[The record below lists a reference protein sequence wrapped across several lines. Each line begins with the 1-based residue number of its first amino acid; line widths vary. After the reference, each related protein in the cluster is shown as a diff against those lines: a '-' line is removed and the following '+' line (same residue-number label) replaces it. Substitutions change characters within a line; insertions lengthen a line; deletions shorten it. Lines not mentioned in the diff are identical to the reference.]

1 MKNLCFCIDG
11 YFKEVNDWALSN
23 FKGISTTYISYLAF
37 FNFNFLIIYQRM
49 LPFGGNGNQT
59 TSPFTNFSVSPD
71 HNRLPYELNS
81 EDCND
86 RQFEIFFRGK
96 KFLLQK
102 SFKMKKIKI
111 GTEKL

>member
-1 MKNLCFCIDG
+1 
-11 YFKEVNDWALSN
+11 
-23 FKGISTTYISYLAF
+23 
-37 FNFNFLIIYQRM
+37 M

-96 KFLLQK
+96 KFLLLK
-102 SFKMKKIKI
+102 SF
-111 GTEKL
+111 

>member
-1 MKNLCFCIDG
+1 
-11 YFKEVNDWALSN
+11 
-23 FKGISTTYISYLAF
+23 
-37 FNFNFLIIYQRM
+37 M

-96 KFLLQK
+96 KFLLLK
-102 SFKMKKIKI
+102 SSKMKKINGLYITTKH
-111 GTEKL
+111 

>member
-1 MKNLCFCIDG
+1 
-11 YFKEVNDWALSN
+11 
-23 FKGISTTYISYLAF
+23 
-37 FNFNFLIIYQRM
+37 M
-49 LPFGGNGNQT
+49 LPFGGNQAT
-59 TSPFTNFSVSPD
+59 PPILNFSVSPD
-71 HNRLPYELNS
+71 HNRLSYELNS

-96 KFLLQK
+96 KFLLLK